1 MSDGIRTR
9 VKDTHGVPFAGTEF
23 QEEVVLYCPRS
34 EEVLIPWALRATHMA
49 DLALD
54 MVIIITE
61 EQEDGEEKRLPNPTP
76 TSLELCF

>member
-1 MSDGIRTR
+1 MVSRLLGQSSKKRWFFTVPGQRT
-9 VKDTHGVPFAGTEF
+9 
-23 QEEVVLYCPRS
+23 
-34 EEVLIPWALRATHMA
+34 VLIPWALRATHMA